1 MAEHG
6 AHQQQPD
13 QPWSGQP
20 GYGGPPAS
28 GPPASGPPN
37 PGPQYPPAV
46 PGPYPPAQP
55 GPQPGQPQYGQ
66 PVSGPAFGQPV
77 SGPQYGQPYAP
88 VSGPSYG
95 GQPTSGAMVPVSGPG
110 PGMGEQPLCQIGEIA
125 VTTTMVH
132 TPVGGCPLHGSQWTA
147 QDQWIS
153 TQKTPTWAIVLAI
166 VGFCILTIFSLLFLL
181 AKETVLN
188 GTIAV
193 TVTNGPFT
201 YVARIPVYN
210 QAQAQHVHNQVNY
223 ARAMA
228 MR

>member
-1 MAEHG
+1 M
-6 AHQQQPD
+6 
-13 QPWSGQP
+13 
-20 GYGGPPAS
+20 PAS
-28 GPPASGPPN
+28 GPPGQAYQPP
-37 PGPQYPPAV
+37 V
-46 PGPYPPAQP
+46 PGPYPPHQ
-55 GPQPGQPQYGQ
+55 
-66 PVSGPAFGQPV
+66 V

-88 VSGPSYG
+88 GPVSGPAYNA
-95 GQPTSGAMVPVSGPG
+95 QPTSGALVPVSGPG
-110 PGMGEQPLCQIGEIA
+110 PGMGEQPLAQIGEIM

-132 TPVGGCPLHGSQWTA
+132 TPVGGCPLRGSQWTA
-147 QDQWIS
+147 QDQWIAS
-153 TQKTPTWAIVLAI
+153 QKTPTWAIVLAI
-166 VGFCILTIFSLLFLL
+166 VGFCVLTIFSLFFLL

>member
-1 MAEHG
+1 M
-6 AHQQQPD
+6 
-13 QPWSGQP
+13 
-20 GYGGPPAS
+20 S
-28 GPPASGPPN
+28 GPPAPAG
-37 PGPQYPPAV
+37 GPQYPPAV

-55 GPQPGQPQYGQ
+55 GPQPGPQYGQ

-88 VSGPSYG
+88 VSGPQYNTG
-95 GQPTSGAMVPVSGPG
+95 SGAMVPVSGPG
-110 PGMGEQPLCQIGEIA
+110 PGLGEQPLCQIGEIT
-125 VTTTMVH
+125 VTNTMVH
-132 TPVGGCPLHGSQWTA
+132 TPVGGCPLRGSQWTA

>member
-1 MAEHG
+1 M
-6 AHQQQPD
+6 
-13 QPWSGQP
+13 
-20 GYGGPPAS
+20 
-28 GPPASGPPN
+28 
-37 PGPQYPPAV
+37 
-46 PGPYPPAQP
+46 PGPYPPQPVP
-55 GPQPGQPQYGQ
+55 GPVSGPAYGQPYNQPYNQ
-66 PVSGPAFGQPV
+66 PVSGPA
-77 SGPQYGQPYAP
+77 QYGAAP
-88 VSGPSYG
+88 VSGPAQFG
-95 GQPTSGAMVPVSGPG
+95 AAPTSGAMVPVSGPG
-110 PGMGEQPLCQIGEIA
+110 PGMGEQPIAQIGEIM

-132 TPVGGCPLHGSQWTA
+132 TPVGGCPLRGSQWSA

-153 TQKTPTWAIVLAI
+153 SQKTPTWAIVMAV

-181 AKETVLN
+181 AKETVLT

-193 TVTNGPFT
+193 TVNNGPFT

>member
-1 MAEHG
+1 MADYG
-6 AHQQQPD
+6 AQQN
-13 QPWSGQP
+13 QP
-20 GYGGPPAS
+20 GYGGPPMSGPPAS
-28 GPPASGPPN
+28 GPPAPQN
-37 PGPQYPPAV
+37 PAQQYPPPAA
-46 PGPYPPAQP
+46 PGPYPPAP
-55 GPQPGQPQYGQ
+55 GP
-66 PVSGPAFGQPV
+66 AQPV
-77 SGPQYGQPYAP
+77 SGPQYGQPQYGQPEYGQQYPP
-88 VSGPSYG
+88 VSGPGYNPTQQFA
-95 GQPTSGAMVPVSGPG
+95 GQPTSGALVPVSGPG
-110 PGMGEQPLCQIGEIA
+110 PGMGEQPLCQIGEIN

-132 TPVGGCPLHGSQWTA
+132 TPVGGCPLRGSQWTA
-147 QDQWIS
+147 QDQWIA

-166 VGFCILTIFSLLFLL
+166 VGFCVLTIFSLLFLL

-193 TVTNGPFT
+193 TVNNGPFT